1 VPLHGRHRYFQRHLN
16 RRIGLLFACGSSL
29 FMLGG
34 ILSLVP
40 ALAAYLSLEPSSPNT
55 IFFAGSIPFTTAAY
69 LQLLQAANA
78 TPEGAQQPSPG
89 ASRAWFGWRPGDIN
103 WLGCALQFL
112 GTLMFNINT
121 YDAMLPQLNWQQQN
135 LAIWAPDMVGSA
147 LFLSSAYL
155 AFVECWRSPGPW
167 QPRKLAWWICMINLL
182 GCIAFMLS
190 AVLALVPEA
199 GQAKAALS
207 MSLLATVLGA
217 AAFLSAGL
225 LMLPEPVEP

>member
-1 VPLHGRHRYFQRHLN
+1 MPLHGRHRYFQRHLN
-16 RRIGLLFACGSSL
+16 RRIGLLFAFGASL

-34 ILSLVP
+34 ILSLLP
-40 ALAAYLSLEPSSPNT
+40 ALAARLSLEASSLNI

-69 LQLLQAANA
+69 LQLFQSANA
-78 TPEGAQQPSPG
+78 TPEGNREPSPG

-103 WLGCALQFL
+103 WLSCALQFL

-121 YDAMLPQLNWQQQN
+121 YDAMLPQLNWAQQN

-155 AFVECWRSPGPW
+155 CFVECWRSPGPW
-167 QPRKLAWWICMINLL
+167 QPGKLVWWICIMNLL

-190 AVLALVPEA
+190 AVFALMPEA
-199 GQAKAALS
+199 GQAEAALS
-207 MSLLATVLGA
+207 ISLLATIVGA
-217 AAFLSAGL
+217 GGFLSVGL
-225 LMLPEPVEP
+225 LMLPEPVES